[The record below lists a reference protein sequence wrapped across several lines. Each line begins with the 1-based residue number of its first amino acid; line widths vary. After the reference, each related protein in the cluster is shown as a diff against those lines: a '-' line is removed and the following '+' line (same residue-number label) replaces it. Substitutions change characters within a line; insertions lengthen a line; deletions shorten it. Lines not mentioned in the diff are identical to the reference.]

1 MRHFVISNIYSP
13 KNIGDR
19 AIVEAIIKFLF
30 DLDAKASVICLSK
43 YFSEFKG
50 IAGWVG
56 SKELIHLPVNSNKL
70 WTFVAPFF
78 YIVKFLLLLT
88 VNRFSKRLAL
98 SIAGDKSSFSL
109 VARSEFV
116 AVAGGNYLFSS
127 NSAFL
132 SRTMI
137 IHLLNIYFPTLLG
150 KDVYIFPQSIGP
162 FYREYEAKF
171 AFFVLSKA
179 KAVMARDNESY
190 QLLIDRGFSTSKV
203 FLIPDIAFLHASEP
217 NKPQSKT
224 IRKVLITALDW
235 SWGVSLERKDEYA
248 STVENYK
255 ACLAEIINH
264 LVSSYGVEVTMLSQV
279 RAKGSDDMIITK
291 EIASKVHSHIN
302 IVDLSNSS
310 FELILEF
317 YRDFDLIIGSRMH
330 SCILGLC
337 QGIPTIG
344 LSYQPKGIGL
354 YKLLKLNQYS
364 LDANHLSARELRI
377 LIDSIFENYA
387 RTHIEFNSKI
397 RSSIANM
404 RTSLNA
410 IISKQG

>member
-19 AIVEAIIKFLF
+19 AIVEAIIKFLL
-30 DLDAKASVICLSK
+30 DLDANASVICLSK
-43 YFSEFKG
+43 YFSEFKEVVSW
-50 IAGWVG
+50 IG
-56 SKELIHLPVNSNKL
+56 SKELVHLPVNANKL

-78 YIVKFLLLLT
+78 YIIKFFVFLIAY
-88 VNRFSKRLAL
+88 RFSKRLGL
-98 SIAGDKSSFSL
+98 LMAGRNSSFSL

-127 NSAFL
+127 NSAFF

-137 IHLLNIYFPTLLG
+137 VHLLNIYFPVLLG

-162 FYREYEAKF
+162 FYRKYEAKF

-179 KAVMARDNESY
+179 KAVMVRDNESY
-190 QLLIDRGFSTSKV
+190 QLLINQGFPKNKV
-203 FLIPDIAFLHASEP
+203 FLIPDIAFLHASELDSPPP
-217 NKPQSKT
+217 NT

-235 SWGVSLERKDEYA
+235 SWGVALERKGEYA
-248 STVENYK
+248 NTVENYK
-255 ACLAEIINH
+255 TSLSEVIDYLASFH
-264 LVSSYGVEVTMLSQV
+264 GVEVTMLSQV

-291 EIASKVHSHIN
+291 EIASRAHSHIN
-302 IVDLSNSS
+302 IVDLSNSNLK
-310 FELILEF
+310 LILEF
-317 YRDFDLIIGSRMH
+317 YREFDLIIGSRMH

-354 YKLLKLNQYS
+354 YKLLGLDQYS
-364 LDANHLSARELRI
+364 LDANHLSARELRV
-377 LIDSIFENYA
+377 LVNSVFENYPQV
-387 RTHIEFNSKI
+387 HIDFNTKI

-410 IISKQG
+410 VISKQG